1 MSMKRFSF
9 DIDVLGA
16 CNLRCPSCPQ
26 GNIKDFHLPH
36 GFMEPELLRRII
48 RKAQSEC
55 RIAGIGLFNWAE
67 PLLHPELPELIR
79 IVQAAGISCF
89 LSSNLNINRNIEAI
103 MAANPFSFRISLS
116 GFTQQVYGYT
126 HRGGDIE
133 KVKRHMKE
141 LAEAKKRYKAT
152 TNIFVYYHRYRHNLK
167 EEPLIKEFA
176 ARLGIG
182 FEPVWAL
189 FFPLEKILAHAGEP
203 SDVPI
208 TAEDMKLRE
217 RLALPLPES
226 LEISGKYRN
235 KPCPLKEKQ
244 ISLDSKGNLQ
254 LCCGIFDSGKYT
266 IGNYLEMPIDEIQR
280 IRRDHG
286 LCSVCTKHGAHVYLT
301 YGTHELD
308 ETALKN
314 ISPED
319 CRLLD
324 LRFELA
330 QKRLRRYLESVYDTA
345 LSGII
350 STEQKAMVGRQFHR
364 LQRLAGRARRLLS
377 SRSRPQV

>member
-1 MSMKRFSF
+1 MKRFSY

-26 GNIKDFHLPH
+26 GNVKDFQLPG

-48 RKAQSEC
+48 RKAKSEC
-55 RIAGIGLFNWAE
+55 RVAGIGLFNWAE

-79 IVQAAGISCF
+79 IVQDAGISCF
-89 LSSNLNINRNIEAI
+89 LSSNLSISRDIDAI
-103 MAANPFSFRISLS
+103 MAANPFSFRISVS
-116 GFTQQVYGYT
+116 GFTQEVYGYT
-126 HRGGDIE
+126 HRGGNID
-133 KVKRHMKE
+133 MKD
-141 LAEAKKRYKAT
+141 LAEAKKRHKAT

-167 EEPLIKEFA
+167 EEPLIRDFA

-189 FFPLEKILAHAGEP
+189 FFPLEKILAYAGEP

-208 TAEDMKLRE
+208 TGEDMELMGS
-217 RLALPLPES
+217 LALPLPEA
-226 LEISGKYRN
+226 LEISGKYRDM
-235 KPCPLKEKQ
+235 PCALREKQ
-244 ISLDSKGNLQ
+244 ISIDFQGNLQ
-254 LCCGIFDSGKYT
+254 LCCGIFDSRKYT
-266 IGNYLEMPIDEIQR
+266 LGNYLQMPIDEIQR
-280 IRRDHG
+280 IRGRHS
-286 LCSVCTKHGAHVYLT
+286 LCRVCTTHGAHIYLT
-301 YGTHELD
+301 YGAHELD

-324 LRFELA
+324 LRYELV
-330 QKRLRRYLESVYDTA
+330 QKRLRRYLESVYDIA

-350 STEQKAMVGRQFHR
+350 STEQKATMGRQFHR
-364 LQRLAGRARRLLS
+364 LQRLVGRARRSLFPGN
-377 SRSRPQV
+377 RHKI